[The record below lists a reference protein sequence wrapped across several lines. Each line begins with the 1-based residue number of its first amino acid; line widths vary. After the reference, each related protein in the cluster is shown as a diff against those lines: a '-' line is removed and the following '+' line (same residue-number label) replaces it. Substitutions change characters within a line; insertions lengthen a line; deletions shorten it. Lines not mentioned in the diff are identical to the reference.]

1 MTHPPAGLITASPMP
16 YADFVVCHPRLRCLL
31 VILRLGVDINHVH
44 VHVHVHRPSIGSS
57 EMLLEIFVEAFLSRE
72 REKREERGERESR

>member
-1 MTHPPAGLITASPMP
+1 MP

-44 VHVHVHRPSIGSS
+44 VHVHVPCSS
-57 EMLLEIFVEAFLSRE
+57 AQYWILGNVEALSDFLNVAFLLRE
-72 REKREERGERESR
+72 REKREERRERESR